1 MRMSET
7 ELAEADRLDGA
18 PHPREAA
25 AVFGQ
30 GRAEAEFLA
39 TIASGR
45 LHHAWLLTGPRGVG
59 KATLAWRMARFLL
72 AEPPAAGDGLFG
84 APPPPDSLDVAPDHP
99 VARRVAALSEPRLL
113 LLRRTVNEKTGKLAR
128 VISVDEVRRLR
139 DFFGLSAAE
148 GGRRVVIVDSAD
160 EMNPSAAN
168 AILKV
173 LEEPPPDAVLL
184 LVSHTPSRL
193 LPTIRSR
200 CRVLRCDP
208 LLPRDM
214 DRALAQAGV
223 TVPEDDL
230 AAVTE
235 LARGSVGDAIRLVQR
250 DGLSLYRQM
259 LGIMAGMPGFD
270 RTTLARLAGSV
281 GQGGDAAERAGEIV
295 DLTSV
300 LLSRLARAAAGA
312 AATAVAP
319 DETKLWA
326 RLGAGPGDAR
336 RWADAA
342 QAVPARARSALA
354 LNLDPSSVIVDM
366 FLAISETAACTAA

>member
-1 MRMSET
+1 MSET

-270 RTTLARLAGSV
+270 RTALARLAGSV

-295 DLTSV
+295 DLASV